1 MPLQF
6 YSIVYCNPERLFFV
20 TNKEQETIKELVT
33 LYLYLLSLFIMKEA
47 DIIVIHL

>member
-20 TNKEQETIKELVT
+20 TNKELVT

>member
-20 TNKEQETIKELVT
+20 TDKELVT